1 MWYNYNLKEELCVF
15 FTTLFIEENS
25 IQESNRMEEP
35 SLFLKKILSF
45 QHSKGMALDIAMG
58 KGRNSIYLAQQGYE
72 VEGIETSKESI
83 EECRKRIDKLH
94 LPITINESDLEK
106 MTLPETRYDLVV
118 CFFYLQRN
126 LFPQIKK
133 SLKKD
138 GFAVYETFLIDQHQ
152 KHGSPRR
159 VEFCLGHNEL
169 LNFFREFR
177 VHFYEEGAGEG
188 GKITARIIAEK
199 K

>member
-1 MWYNYNLKEELCVF
+1 
-15 FTTLFIEENS
+15 
-25 IQESNRMEEP
+25 MEEP
-35 SLFLKKILSF
+35 SLFLKKILLF
-45 QHSKGMALDIAMG
+45 QHNSKGKALDIAMG

-72 VEGIETSKESI
+72 VDGIEISKESI
-83 EECRKRIDKLH
+83 EECKKRIEKLH
-94 LPITINESDLEK
+94 LPITIKESDLEK
-106 MTLPETRYDLVV
+106 MILPENRYDLIV
-118 CFFYLQRN
+118 CFFYLQRD

-138 GFAVYETFLIDQHQ
+138 GFVVYETFLIDQHL

-177 VHFYEEGAGEG
+177 VHFYEEGEGED